1 MMQLNQNSM
10 LKIAKDQ
17 LHVIDPEPIL
27 KALNIS
33 YITVNPTSYKLNLR
47 GERQASAFITF
58 LNGKWQFKD
67 FGSNDG
73 GTIENIVMLTK
84 KQNYKNA
91 LSYCLTYFNL
101 DHKLNQENSYLDF
114 IQEPMIQK
122 STIKS
127 KVLYVR
133 EPYQNSDAVTY
144 LKERGILKIPPQFK
158 LINGEYYKNNEA
170 KKVFG
175 IGILNQSDGADIH
188 FLKQVGNLKT
198 MNLGNKNISF
208 FKNKNTDKVAIFE
221 SKMDYAAAY
230 QHVDLT
236 SSNIIIAN
244 STSNL
249 HKVTALLKEYS
260 FQVATFFQQNDQQGR
275 NFARKIVQE
284 ANLLKFNYIQ
294 YQPDEECQDINDLL
308 LNNQN
313 IQDRITSYCQHANH
327 NKHKCRS

>member
-1 MMQLNQNSM
+1 M
-10 LKIAKDQ
+10 LKIVKDR

-73 GTIENIVMLTK
+73 GTIENIVMLIK
-84 KQNYKNA
+84 KQNYKDA
-91 LSYCLTYFNL
+91 LHYCLTYFNIES
-101 DHKLNQENSYLDF
+101 KLNQESSYLDF
-114 IQEPMIQK
+114 IQQPTIQVA
-122 STIKS
+122 TIKS

-144 LKERGILKIPPQFK
+144 LKERGILKIPPEFK
-158 LINGEYYKNNEA
+158 LITGEYYKNREA
-170 KKVFG
+170 KKIFG
-175 IGILNQSDGADIH
+175 IGILNQSNGADIH
-188 FLKQVGNLKT
+188 FLRQVANLKT
-198 MNLGNKNISF
+198 MSIGSKDISF
-208 FKNKNTDKVAIFE
+208 FKHKDTDKVAIFE

-230 QHVDLT
+230 QHIDLS
-236 SSNIIIAN
+236 SSNIVIAN

-249 HKVTALLKEYS
+249 YKVIALLKESS
-260 FQVATFFQQNDQQGR
+260 FQETTFFQQNDQQGR
-275 NFARKIVQE
+275 DFARKIVQVV
-284 ANLLKFNYIQ
+284 NLLMFHYIQ
-294 YQPDEECQDINDLL
+294 YLPHEEDKDINDLL

-313 IQDRITSYCQHANH
+313 IQDRITSYCTKAHKNNH
-327 NKHKCRS
+327 RQK